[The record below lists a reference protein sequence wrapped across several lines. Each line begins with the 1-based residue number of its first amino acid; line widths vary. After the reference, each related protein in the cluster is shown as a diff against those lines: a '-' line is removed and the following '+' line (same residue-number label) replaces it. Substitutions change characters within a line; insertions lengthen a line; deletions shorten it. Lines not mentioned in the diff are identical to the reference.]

1 MWDVVVD
8 IAVSLWPS
16 RRERI
21 GEGGDLRTIAVPFG
35 SPEAFTRLLNESG
48 WLADEVI
55 AAGALRQ
62 GKPPTALTALTGL
75 VLIEMARRRSK
86 LLPRQFVLAVTTD
99 RVVAFAMRTE
109 GTETTTTIKIRR
121 GELGSWSRD
130 AVRAVD
136 PTRGFL
142 TRGGTLELAGE
153 QVAVT
158 SDDDDSTNALIE
170 ALSR

>member
-1 MWDVVVD
+1 
-8 IAVSLWPS
+8 
-16 RRERI
+16 
-21 GEGGDLRTIAVPFG
+21 
-35 SPEAFTRLLNESG
+35 
-48 WLADEVI
+48 
-55 AAGALRQ
+55 
-62 GKPPTALTALTGL
+62 
-75 VLIEMARRRSK
+75 MARRRSK

-142 TRGGTLELAGE
+142 TRGATLELAGE
-153 QVAVT
+153 RVAVT
-158 SDDDDSTNALIE
+158 SDDDDSTKELIE